1 MNVTMREAKF
11 VDATGRLKKFD
22 HFFVPCRLIR
32 YVQIPTEVDIQ
43 AAIKRKFG
51 IFFFFISIKTLLA
64 IFDLSPLVNTKTKW
78 SFLCLTP
85 ITCQI

>member
-51 IFFFFISIKTLLA
+51 IFFF
-64 IFDLSPLVNTKTKW
+64 
-78 SFLCLTP
+78 SF
-85 ITCQI
+85 Q

>member
-1 MNVTMREAKF
+1 MREAKF

-43 AAIKRKFG
+43 AAIKLKFG
-51 IFFFFISIKTLLA
+51 IFLI
-64 IFDLSPLVNTKTKW
+64 LSKFLKSDTPVSVLVRLPGP
-78 SFLCLTP
+78 SFMIHYP
-85 ITCQI
+85 Y